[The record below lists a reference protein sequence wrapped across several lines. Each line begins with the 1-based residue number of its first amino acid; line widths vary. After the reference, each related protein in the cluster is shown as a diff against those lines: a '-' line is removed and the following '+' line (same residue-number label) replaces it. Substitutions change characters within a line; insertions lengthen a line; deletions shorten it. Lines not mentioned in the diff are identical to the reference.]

1 MLILALYFLNILRP
15 GMNLK
20 YQHVCSV
27 SVVCFQLNDILQT
40 TDFRL
45 TSPCK
50 ESPTVLVA
58 SYQYKHGHVLMQGNG
73 STESIIDVYLTAAR
87 TNE

>member
-1 MLILALYFLNILRP
+1 MLPLALYFLNILRP

-27 SVVCFQLNDILQT
+27 WVECFQLNDVIG
-40 TDFRL
+40 DNFRL
-45 TSPCK
+45 TCPCK